1 MHSCEWNMEIVFCS
15 SVAVHHIQ
23 EVHKVIF
30 IQPLIL
36 VLQPCADLVKSDQGV
51 AVRKLNVQMAAIVR
65 LAVLMLDLACGDQ
78 GRQIARYL
86 PVKH

>member
-1 MHSCEWNMEIVFCS
+1 MHTCKYKLYFGCVSHPYLIL
-15 SVAVHHIQ
+15 
-23 EVHKVIF
+23 VIF
-30 IQPLIL
+30 PQPLIS
-36 VLQPCADLVKSDQGV
+36 CADLVKSDQGE

-86 PVKH
+86 PS

>member
-1 MHSCEWNMEIVFCS
+1 MNTCKYKLYFASQWLYIT
-15 SVAVHHIQ
+15 
-23 EVHKVIF
+23 
-30 IQPLIL
+30 QPLIL
-36 VLQPCADLVKSDQGV
+36 AWEPCADLVKSDQGE

-86 PVKH
+86 PVKPQ

>member
-1 MHSCEWNMEIVFCS
+1 MQRQIVFASQWQC
-15 SVAVHHIQ
+15 ITY
-23 EVHKVIF
+23 KKYILVIF
-30 IQPLIL
+30 SPASNLGL
-36 VLQPCADLVKSDQGV
+36 TAPCADLVKSDQGV

-65 LAVLMLDLACGDQ
+65 LAVLMLDLECGDQ